1 MFKTN
6 KNTINDLKH
15 ENPIVGSLPINYSKA
30 LAIEMDLNNVNLLTE
45 VKEIKENGLN
55 IIIKNLN

>member
-30 LAIEMDLNNVNLLTE
+30 LAIEIDLNNINLLAE
-45 VKEIKENGLN
+45 VKEIKDNGANVILK
-55 IIIKNLN
+55 I